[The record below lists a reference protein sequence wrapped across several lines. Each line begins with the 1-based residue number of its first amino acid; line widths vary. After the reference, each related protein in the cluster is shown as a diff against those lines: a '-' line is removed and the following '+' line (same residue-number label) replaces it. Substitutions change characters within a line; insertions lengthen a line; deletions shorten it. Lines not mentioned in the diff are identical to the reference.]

1 MRTYDQFVMFNFIIV
16 ALMTVAYFYQAVY
29 MFVGWKKRKAPELP
43 AARVNHRYAAFISA
57 RNERGVIGELIDS
70 LMKQNYPKDLFDV
83 YVLADN
89 CTDDT
94 AEVSRQHGAAVY
106 ERFDK
111 QNVGK
116 GYALD
121 YLYKH
126 VTMDRGVG
134 YYDGFFVFDAD
145 NIVDPQFVAEMNKT
159 FDTGRFDA
167 VTCYRNSKNFGTNWL
182 SAAYS
187 IWFLREARY
196 VNYPRMLLGT
206 SCMISG
212 TGFLVS
218 GKLMEENHG
227 WPYHLLTEDIQFSVN
242 CALNGHLIGY
252 CDKAMV
258 YDEQPTTWS
267 QSWKQRLR
275 WSKGFYQIDGQYTLP
290 LIKTIFSGRKNA
302 ASAYDA
308 LMTVLPAML
317 LTIAVIGL
325 NAYAVFAALTMPYY
339 VALLVQREA
348 LRYLFFSVVN
358 YYLGMIII
366 SSLTVATEWDRIPCT
381 SWEKLKYLW
390 IFPLFIASYIPITL
404 QALHAKVEWTPIQH
418 NSVEQLAMAESH
430 HR

>member
-94 AEVSRQHGAAVY
+94 AAVSRQHGATVY

-242 CALNGHLIGY
+242 CALNGHMIGY
-252 CDKAMV
+252 CDRAMV

-275 WSKGFYQIDGQYTLP
+275 WSKGFYQIDGHRL
-290 LIKTIFSGRKNA
+290 
-302 ASAYDA
+302 
-308 LMTVLPAML
+308 LPAPARIHAADHRGHRPQRL
-317 LTIAVIGL
+317 RRIRGADDAVL
-325 NAYAVFAALTMPYY
+325 CRSACAERSAALS
-339 VALLVQREA
+339 VLQRRQLLPRHDHHQFADGRHRVGPHSLHQLGEA
-348 LRYLFFSVVN
+348 EVSLDLPAVHRLLHSDHAAGSARQGRMDADPAQLRRAAGHGGKPSPLN
-358 YYLGMIII
+358 
-366 SSLTVATEWDRIPCT
+366 SLPNRSNPVFLCL
-381 SWEKLKYLW
+381 S
-390 IFPLFIASYIPITL
+390 
-404 QALHAKVEWTPIQH
+404 Q
-418 NSVEQLAMAESH
+418 
-430 HR
+430 

>member
-1 MRTYDQFVMFNFIIV
+1 LKKTRRFRPAFTDRPRLRFMKGMVVNMNRQDCINAGINYDDGV
-16 ALMTVAYFYQAVY
+16 AR
-29 MFVGWKKRKAPELP
+29 FVGNAGMYEKFLRSFLQDDSFAQLREAMGRGDVGASFQAAHTLKGLTGNLSLERLYKKLVVLTDAL
-43 AARVNHRYAAFISA
+43 
-57 RNERGVIGELIDS
+57 RGEGDVIGELIDS

-94 AEVSRQHGAAVY
+94 AAVSRQHGATVY

-242 CALNGHLIGY
+242 CALNGHMIGY

-275 WSKGFYQIDGQYTLP
+275 WSKGFYQIDLRH
-290 LIKTIFSGRKNA
+290 IHDRRA
-302 ASAYDA
+302 RDA
-308 LMTVLPAML
+308 LQHHGDGREPHHTDRVPADARYDRGVFHGRHNGAHCRGGHVLVPAQRHGVRL
-317 LTIAVIGL
+317 CRRGS
-325 NAYAVFAALTMPYY
+325 YGPYDHN
-339 VALLVQREA
+339 
-348 LRYLFFSVVN
+348 LRV
-358 YYLGMIII
+358 GPH
-366 SSLTVATEWDRIPCT
+366 TGRGHT
-381 SWEKLKYLW
+381 
-390 IFPLFIASYIPITL
+390 
-404 QALHAKVEWTPIQH
+404 
-418 NSVEQLAMAESH
+418 
-430 HR
+430 